1 MAYSNYIQTLSYFDS
16 LIIIIIIIII
26 IITIVKLIFF
36 RTETNNDLFLHENF
50 VS

>member
-1 MAYSNYIQTLSYFDS
+1 MKFNSNYIQTLSYFNS
-16 LIIIIIIIII
+16 LIIIIII

>member
-16 LIIIIIIIII
+16 LIIII

>member
-1 MAYSNYIQTLSYFDS
+1 MKFNSNYIQTLSYFNS
-16 LIIIIIIIII
+16 IIIIIIIII